1 MEIRNLIVK
10 EYLESLTEKDELN
23 TIFPILLEAQ
33 GFEILTKPT
42 ENLGLKEYGKDIVAI
57 GIDAEDGIKKR
68 FYFELKGGDDRDI
81 TEKKFNAA
89 DGIASSLLDAA
100 YVPYISQYPEYE
112 NIPLK
117 IIIVHNGIA
126 KGNVSNLM
134 NNMFVRLS
142 LSTVNTSF
150 DRWDISRL
158 TKIFTEN
165 LFNAYLLTNDFNV
178 RLFNKTL
185 INLDSDEN
193 VSKEF
198 NELLQNLLS
207 VFQFNGKKLR
217 RNRSNK
223 MIFETLKLISF
234 ILCTESKGYNNL
246 NIAKKYLLCLL
257 INLWHWI
264 LKNKLE
270 KDRFVIKYF
279 DQVYQFYF
287 DEVLQSYFEKTL
299 PIALKKDGIY
309 FENAGMY
316 EEMGYNFRAFEFLEF
331 YTIFIKYW
339 LINNTSRND
348 RENARLMLVD
358 IINNNKV
365 CMKPLIDYHSNVI
378 ISIIN
383 LFLELGDIDSAKS
396 YMKAV
401 IHKIKTRKIN
411 NNFLPDANNS
421 MENVIKF
428 RMTGTKP
435 VFYSDSTSPL
445 LSMLFIYVAILD
457 LKAEYYQLREFVSEY
472 KIDLGYFVPHFGINS
487 TSHHL
492 IEDLENDFEEQL
504 FSKSHFN
511 EGYQR
516 DLELQQIDYNN
527 LSERKKLS
535 FSAFKEKISLTKD
548 EFEYVYRTANS
559 GYPLMKDFAHIYFL
573 TPYFPDTWKNYIECN
588 M

>member
-23 TIFPILLEAQ
+23 KIFPILLEAQ

-68 FYFELKGGDDRDI
+68 FYFELKGGADRDI
-81 TEKKFNAA
+81 TENKFYGK
-89 DGIASSLLDAA
+89 DGIQDSLAQASYNPFLSA
-100 YVPYISQYPEYE
+100 YPQFEKL
-112 NIPLK
+112 PLK
-117 IIIVHNGIA
+117 VVIVHNGTIEG
-126 KGNVSNLM
+126 KIQSTLEGMFINLQK
-134 NNMFVRLS
+134 S
-142 LSTVNTSF
+142 LENTSF
-150 DRWDISRL
+150 ERWDISIL
-158 TKIFTEN
+158 TKLFTEK
-165 LFNAYLLTNDFNV
+165 LFNAYLLVDTYNV

-185 INLDSDEN
+185 INLDADEN

-198 NELLQNLLS
+198 HEILENLLS
-207 VFQFNGKKLR
+207 KFQFKGAKLR
-217 RNRSNK
+217 PNRHNQ
-223 MIFETLKLISF
+223 MLFETLKLISF
-234 ILCTESKGYNNL
+234 IIFTESNGYNNL
-246 NIAKKYLLCLL
+246 NIAKKYILCLL
-257 INLWHWI
+257 IKMWHWI
-264 LKNKLE
+264 LKNNLE
-270 KDRFVIKYF
+270 KDKSVIKYF

-287 DEVLQSYFEKTL
+287 DEVMQSYFEKTL

-309 FENAGMY
+309 YENAGMY

-331 YTIFIKYW
+331 YTIFINYW

-527 LSERKKLS
+527 LNERKKLS
-535 FSAFKEKISLTKD
+535 FSAFKEKILLTKD
-548 EFEYVYRTANS
+548 EFEYVYRTTNS
-559 GYPLMKDFAHIYFL
+559 GYPLMKDFAHIYFH
-573 TPYFPDTWKNYIECN
+573 TPYFPDTWKNYIERN